1 MRIKIDIYAP
11 LYLIIMEIGNRG
23 KFGSKIGA
31 VLVAAGSSVGL
42 GNIWRFPYVMGENG
56 GAAFLL
62 IYVACILF
70 IGLPILL
77 GEFSVGRATGKNAVG
92 AYRSLDR
99 RWTPLGF
106 CGMIASFFIMG
117 FYFVVASWT
126 AEYLVCS
133 VSGELSNYS
142 SAAEYQELFNSFV
155 ASPWKLISY
164 TWVFLLATHMIIYL
178 GVNRGIERISKIL
191 MPILF
196 LILIILGIKSLT
208 MENSR
213 EGLEFMFKPDFTK
226 ITPSVVIQALGQAF
240 FSLSIASGCMIT
252 YASYFNDKTNLR
264 TTAVQVTLLDT
275 LVAILSGIIIF
286 PACFSVGVMPGVG
299 EQLVFVTLPGI
310 FNHMA
315 GGMIW
320 SIAFFLLLVIAALTS
335 TIAQHEVTTSYF
347 IDEWRLSRPKA
358 AIASTIIVGVLASAA
373 ALSLSV
379 WSGYRL
385 FDLRLFDIFDK
396 FTANILLPLGGF
408 FTSIYVGWQMDRKML
423 LDQLTNNGALGST
436 IVDCVIFLLKYICP
450 VMMMIIFMDNIG
462 VF

>member
-1 MRIKIDIYAP
+1 
-11 LYLIIMEIGNRG
+11 MEIGNRS
-23 KFGSKIGA
+23 KFGSKVGA

-62 IYVACILF
+62 IYIACILF

-77 GEFSVGRATGKNAVG
+77 GEFSVGRATGKNSVG

-106 CGMIASFFIMG
+106 CGMLASFFIMG

-126 AEYLVCS
+126 AEYFVCS
-133 VSGELSNYS
+133 ASGELSTYS
-142 SAAEYQELFNSFV
+142 TATQYQELFDNFIS
-155 ASPWKLISY
+155 SPWKLIGY
-164 TWVFLLATHMIIYL
+164 TWVFLLATHTIIYL

-196 LILIILGIKSLT
+196 FILIVLGIKSL
-208 MENSR
+208 MMSNSS
-213 EGLEFMFKPDFTK
+213 EGLEFMFKPDFSK

-252 YASYFNDKTNLR
+252 YASYFNNKTNLR

-275 LVAILSGIIIF
+275 LVALLSGIIIF

-310 FNHMA
+310 FNQMA
-315 GGMIW
+315 GGAIW
-320 SIAFFLLLVIAALTS
+320 STAFFLLLVIAALTS

-347 IDEWRLSRPKA
+347 IDEWKMSRPKA
-358 AIASTIIVGVLASAA
+358 AVATTLIVGVLASAA

-379 WSGYRL
+379 WSGYRI
-385 FDLRLFDIFDK
+385 FDLRIFDVFDQ

-408 FTSIYVGWQMDRKML
+408 FTSVYVGWQMDRKVL
-423 LDQLTNNGALGST
+423 YGQLTNHGELGSM
-436 IVDCVIFLLKYICP
+436 VVNCVVFLLKYICP
-450 VMMMIIFMDNIG
+450 VMMMLIFLDSIG
-462 VF
+462 IF

>member
-1 MRIKIDIYAP
+1 
-11 LYLIIMEIGNRG
+11 MEIGDRG

-31 VLVAAGSSVGL
+31 VLVAAGGSVGL

-62 IYVACILF
+62 IYIACILF

-77 GEFSVGRATGKNAVG
+77 GEFSVGRATGKNSVG

-106 CGMIASFFIMG
+106 CVMMASFFIMG

-126 AEYLVCS
+126 AEYFVYS
-133 VSGELSNYS
+133 ASGELSKYS
-142 SAAEYQELFNSFV
+142 TATEYQELFNNFIS
-155 ASPWKLISY
+155 SPWKLIGY
-164 TWVFLLATHMIIYL
+164 TWMFLLVTHSIIYL
-178 GVNRGIERISKIL
+178 GVTKGIERISKIL

-196 LILIILGIKSLT
+196 LILIALAIKSLT
-208 MENSR
+208 MSNCK
-213 EGLEFMFKPDFTK
+213 EGLEFMFKPDFSK
-226 ITPSVVIQALGQAF
+226 ITPSIVIQALGQAF

-252 YASYFNDKTNLR
+252 YASYFNSNTNLR
-264 TTAVQVTLLDT
+264 ATAVQVTLLDT
-275 LVAILSGIIIF
+275 LVALLSGIIIF
-286 PACFSVGVMPGVG
+286 PACFSVGVIPGVG

-310 FNHMA
+310 FNQMA

-320 SIAFFLLLVIAALTS
+320 STAFFLLLVIAALTS

-358 AIASTIIVGVLASAA
+358 AVASTIIVGVLASAA

-379 WSGYRL
+379 WSGYRI
-385 FDLRLFDIFDK
+385 FDMRIFDIFDK

-408 FTSIYVGWQMDRKML
+408 FTSVYVGWRMNRDILRN
-423 LDQLTNNGALGST
+423 QLTNNGTLSST
-436 IVDCVIFLLKYICP
+436 IVSCVIFLLKYICP
-450 VMMMIIFMDNIG
+450 VMMIIIFLDNIG
-462 VF
+462 IF

>member
-1 MRIKIDIYAP
+1 MD
-11 LYLIIMEIGNRG
+11 IGNRG
-23 KFGSKIGA
+23 KFGSRVGA

-62 IYVACILF
+62 IYIACILF
-70 IGLPILL
+70 IGLPIML
-77 GEFSVGRATGKNAVG
+77 GEFSVGRATGKNSVG

-99 RWTPLGF
+99 RWTPLGY

-126 AEYLVCS
+126 ADYLVCS
-133 VSGELSNYS
+133 ISGELTQYS
-142 SAAEYQELFNSFV
+142 TATEYQELFNNFI
-155 ASPWKLISY
+155 ASPWKLIGY
-164 TWVFLLATHMIIYL
+164 TWVFLLATHVIIYL

-196 LILIILGIKSLT
+196 LILIVLSIKSLT
-208 MENSR
+208 MANSS
-213 EGLEFMFKPDFTK
+213 EGLEFMFKPDFSK

-240 FSLSIASGCMIT
+240 FSLSIASGCLIT
-252 YASYFNDKTNLR
+252 YASYFNSKTNLR

-275 LVAILSGIIIF
+275 FVALLSGIIIF

-310 FNHMA
+310 FNQMA
-315 GGMIW
+315 GGMVW
-320 SIAFFLLLVIAALTS
+320 STAFFLLLVIAALTS

-347 IDEWRLSRPKA
+347 IDEWHLTRPKA
-358 AIASTIIVGVLASAA
+358 AVLSTVIVGVMASVA

-379 WSGYRL
+379 WSGYRIFDMRV
-385 FDLRLFDIFDK
+385 FDLFDK

-408 FTSIYVGWQMDRKML
+408 FTTIYVGWRMDRKLL
-423 LDQLTNNGALGST
+423 LDQLTNKGTLSVG
-436 IVDCVIFLLKYICP
+436 IVNCVIFLLKYICP
-450 VMMMIIFMDNIG
+450 VMMMIIFLDSIG
-462 VF
+462 LF